1 MENKQIQ
8 NETALERYKIIS
20 PILSG
25 IAERADR
32 AKISLLKSEAL
43 QEAGISRNTL
53 ACWLA
58 GLLACLLAG
67 LNVTPKKVS
76 TD

>member
-20 PILSG
+20 PILSA

-43 QEAGISRNTL
+43 EF
-53 ACWLA
+53 
-58 GLLACLLAG
+58 
-67 LNVTPKKVS
+67 S
-76 TD
+76 TS